1 VVEFL
6 WSLRNMS
13 HIPEGVGLLGTTV
26 VTIGPPGTVVVR
38 TGSVS
43 LLSNI
48 NTHVMSRWCGICL
61 VFASEPDISGGSVVE
76 FLWGLRNMSH
86 IPEGISL
93 FGTSVVSIRPPG
105 TVVVWTGLGVAQVSL
120 MMLVVVFVMMLV
132 SVEASL
138 LNNVDAHWV
147 TGWRGIESVETA
159 DLRFSSEAPELLWR
173 AGSSTHV
180 CEVIVFLRSTS
191 VAVTPAVGGWFD
203 TVENDTSV
211 EVISVVSLSLPWGW
225 AVAGLSERSS
235 SVDGRVSSGISREGG
250 VTKASLL
257 GDIDAHWMTGWCGI
271 ESVETTDLRFSCKII
286 ELLSRTGSH
295 THVSEVVILLRTTS
309 VSISPGVGRWL
320 NTVESD
326 TSVEVISVVG
336 LSLPWGW
343 AVASLGERRSG
354 VECGVSR
361 GISCSIS
368 SGISREGSV
377 SEASLLNNVDA
388 HWVTGWR
395 GIESVETADLRFS
408 SEAPELLSR
417 SGSSTHVSEVIVLL
431 RTTSIAVAP
440 AVGRWLNTI
449 KNDTSV
455 EMITVVGLTLPR
467 GWTIAS
473 LHKRRSVLGRVRSD
487 LGIGETIVVFLW
499 LLVTTVVRKVS
510 DVKSMIFIK
519 ILFNVLSNHILSV
532 TGNFL
537 RWVITF
543 FFFNLI
549 VIILFHVSSFVVVS
563 VVQVK
568 CSSLLNGDDSE
579 KSQNGE

>member
-1 VVEFL
+1 
-6 WSLRNMS
+6 
-13 HIPEGVGLLGTTV
+13 
-26 VTIGPPGTVVVR
+26 
-38 TGSVS
+38 
-43 LLSNI
+43 
-48 NTHVMSRWCGICL
+48 
-61 VFASEPDISGGSVVE
+61 
-76 FLWGLRNMSH
+76 
-86 IPEGISL
+86 
-93 FGTSVVSIRPPG
+93 
-105 TVVVWTGLGVAQVSL
+105 

-147 TGWRGIESVETA
+147 TGWCGIESVETA
-159 DLRFSSEAPELLWR
+159 NLRFSGEAPELLWR

-191 VAVTPAVGGWFD
+191 IAVTPAVGGWFD

-211 EVISVVSLSLPWGW
+211 EMISVVSLTLPWSW
-225 AVAGLSERSS
+225 TIAGLGERSS
-235 SVDGRVSSGISREGG
+235 SVDGRVSSGISIEGG
-250 VTKASLL
+250 VTEASLL

-271 ESVETTDLRFSCKII
+271 ESVETADLRFSSEII

-309 VSISPGVGRWL
+309 VSISPGVGRWFD
-320 NTVESD
+320 TVESD

-368 SGISREGSV
+368 SGIGREGSV
-377 SEASLLNNVDA
+377 SEASLLDNVDA

-449 KNDTSV
+449 KNDTTV
-455 EMITVVGLTLPR
+455 EMIAVVGLTLPR

-579 KSQNGE
+579 KSQNGK